1 LQVKLDIQVFV
12 KKIYYFLLLT
22 MILCMACEF
31 KLRPNEDDD
40 PNAQIEVQRYDRL
53 ESRYLTT
60 GDFSALQQMN
70 TEYPIETRT
79 LIEKILQIG
88 SVDDPEIHNKFL
100 RFYQDSTLQMLVAD
114 VEAEYANMDDINKSL
129 NDSFDKLK
137 KWLPNMPVPTF
148 YTQIGALD
156 QSIIVGD
163 KSVGICLDKYM
174 GKNYPIY
181 KKYYTPVQLESMGRN
196 YIVPDCLSFY
206 LLSINPLENF
216 DSRSQLEKDL
226 HMGKV
231 MWVVNKTLGKQFFR
245 TKFVSMVDSYM
256 KRHKNMTVALLLS
269 DDDYSNFK

>member
-1 LQVKLDIQVFV
+1 MQVKLDIQVFV